1 MNSFIVASVPVST
14 GYMEI
19 CCVCVLTQGTV
30 VQGKIESAIKM
41 CCLLDSC
48 LLTQTKNQ
56 NIQITGR
63 TVCTVPVV
71 TECMVP

>member
-1 MNSFIVASVPVST
+1 
-14 GYMEI
+14 
-19 CCVCVLTQGTV
+19 
-30 VQGKIESAIKM
+30 M

-48 LLTQTKNQ
+48 SLTQTKNQ

-71 TECMVP
+71 CNRMHGSVNGPPVHLRNP